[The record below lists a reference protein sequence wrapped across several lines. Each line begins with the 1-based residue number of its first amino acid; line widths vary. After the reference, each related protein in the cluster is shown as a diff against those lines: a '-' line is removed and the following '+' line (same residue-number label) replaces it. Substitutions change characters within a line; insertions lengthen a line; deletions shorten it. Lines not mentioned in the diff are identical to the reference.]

1 MYPFRGIDKAWERG
15 ETWPVDPEMRDA
27 LDRLGADL
35 RSEIRT
41 SAEEGR
47 AYVDGSIRASGA
59 ETRDYIDE
67 RLQATSTETRVYI
80 DERLQATTAETRAY
94 IDERLQATDE
104 RLDATTTG
112 LAREIRESESRMRR
126 HFDVV
131 GESLHGDIRGVAEL
145 VALSS
150 EASKRRDDELA
161 ERTDRLEGRVTRLE
175 VRVKNLEDGREPRRG

>member
-1 MYPFRGIDKAWERG
+1 VYPLCGIDKARGRG

-35 RSEIRT
+35 SGEIRT

-47 AYVDGSIRASGA
+47 AYVDGSIQASA
-59 ETRDYIDE
+59 
-67 RLQATSTETRVYI
+67 
-80 DERLQATTAETRAY
+80 AETRAY
-94 IDERLQATDE
+94 IDERLQASAAETRAYIHERLQATNE
-104 RLDATTTG
+104 RLDATNERLDATRAG
-112 LAREIRESESRMRR
+112 LVHEIRESESRVRR
-126 HFDVV
+126 HFEVV
-131 GESLHGDIRGVAEL
+131 GESLRGDIRGVAEL

-175 VRVKNLEDGREPRRG
+175 VRVKDLEDGREPRRG